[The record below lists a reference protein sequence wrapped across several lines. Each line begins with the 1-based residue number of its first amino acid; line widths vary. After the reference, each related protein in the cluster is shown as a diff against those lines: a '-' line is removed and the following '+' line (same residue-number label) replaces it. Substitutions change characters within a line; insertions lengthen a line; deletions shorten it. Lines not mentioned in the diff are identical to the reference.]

1 MNSNDVEPV
10 GPGDAVK
17 IVTEDYEERTALV
30 TIVHGE
36 FGQGFVPCINVAYI
50 ASDPAQRD
58 PYGHQVVRMSSLQH
72 LSQGPA
78 NMDRPG
84 RYWINA

>member
-1 MNSNDVEPV
+1 MDNTDVTPVEP
-10 GPGDAVK
+10 GDVVNV
-17 IVTEDYEERTALV
+17 VTEDYEERAALV

-72 LSQGPA
+72 LSQGPDK
-78 NMDRPG
+78 MTRPG